1 MDPVT
6 LWGMGSAVLSLL
18 VLMVVDGT
26 DPTAILLV
34 PPLLLVVG
42 GTLGATIAG
51 GTSAD
56 LRRIGAWFRLAFAP
70 VPVLRPAGTVDLIA
84 DLAGVAR
91 RDGMLDLE
99 KRLPAVDDPFL
110 RHALQMVVDGVP
122 AERLR
127 RVLEQESAARRRE
140 DRVAARF
147 FARMGGYA
155 PTIGIIG
162 TVVGLVQVLHR
173 LDDLDAL
180 GPLVGSA
187 FVATLWGVLSANV
200 FWLPLSTK
208 ILRGSDLRS
217 TAMALAVEG
226 ACDIQAG
233 LGPRSLRVRLRS
245 LLPPSE
251 AVAVGA

>member
-56 LRRIGAWFRLAFAP
+56 LRRIGAWFRLAFSP

-84 DLAGVAR
+84 ELAGVAR
-91 RDGMLDLE
+91 RGGMLELE

-200 FWLPLSTK
+200 FWLPLSAK
-208 ILRGSDLRS
+208 ILRGSDLRG

-251 AVAVGA
+251 AVAVRA

>member
-6 LWGMGSAVLSLL
+6 LWGMGSAVLSL
-18 VLMVVDGT
+18 VALMVLDGVD
-26 DPTAILLV
+26 PLAVVLV
-34 PPLLLVVG
+34 PPLLLVFG
-42 GTLGATIAG
+42 GTLGATVAG

-56 LRRIGAWFRLAFAP
+56 IGRIGAWLRLAFSP
-70 VPVLRPAGTVDLIA
+70 VPVLRPAGTVDLIV

-91 RDGMLDLE
+91 RHGLLELE
-99 KRLPAVDDPFL
+99 KRLPAVPDPFL
-110 RHALQMVVDGVP
+110 RRALQMVVDGVP

-127 RVLEQESAARRRE
+127 RVLERETEARRRE
-140 DRVAARF
+140 ERLAARF

-162 TVVGLVQVLHR
+162 TVVGLIQVLHQ

-180 GPLVGSA
+180 GPMVGAA

-200 FWLPLSTK
+200 FWLPLSAK
-208 ILRGSDLRS
+208 ILRGSQLRS
-217 TAMALAVEG
+217 TTMALAVEG
-226 ACDIQAG
+226 ACEIQAG
-233 LGPRSLRVRLRS
+233 IGPRSLRMRLRS

-251 AVAVGA
+251 AVAVAV

>member
-56 LRRIGAWFRLAFAP
+56 LRRIGAWFRLAFSP

-84 DLAGVAR
+84 ELAGVAR
-91 RDGMLDLE
+91 RGGMLELE
-99 KRLPAVDDPFL
+99 KRLPAVDDLFL

-200 FWLPLSTK
+200 FWLPLSAK
-208 ILRGSDLRS
+208 IMRGSELRS

-233 LGPRSLRVRLRS
+233 LAPRSLRMRLRS

-251 AVAVGA
+251 ALAVSA

>member
-18 VLMVVDGT
+18 ALMLLDGT
-26 DPTAILLV
+26 DPLAVVLI
-34 PPLLLVVG
+34 PPLVLVFG

-56 LRRIGAWFRLAFAP
+56 LRRIGAWFRLGFAP
-70 VPVLRPAGTVDLIA
+70 APVLRPAATVTLLVELSA
-84 DLAGVAR
+84 VARREGLLVLEKRLAGVA
-91 RDGMLDLE
+91 
-99 KRLPAVDDPFL
+99 DPFL
-110 RHALQMVVDGVP
+110 RRALQMVVDGVP

-127 RVLEQESAARRRE
+127 RVLEQEAEARRRE

-162 TVVGLVQVLHR
+162 TVIGLIQVLTQ
-173 LDDLDAL
+173 LDDLDSL
-180 GPLVGSA
+180 GPLVGAA

-200 FWLPLSTK
+200 FWLPLSRK
-208 ILRGSDLRS
+208 ILRGSELRG
-217 TAMALAVEG
+217 TATRMAIEG
-226 ACDIQAG
+226 ACEIQAG
-233 LGPRSLRVRLRS
+233 MGPRSLRLRLRS

-251 AVAVGA
+251 AAAVAI